1 MQNSKR
7 KIRNNSDKLKSKFR
21 DKPPARFYSNRSSGT
36 TNQTESVKSA
46 GDENFPSTPREFSAS
61 RNAVIACLPFYYF
74 ILMIN
79 PLVPSCSLAP

>member
-46 GDENFPSTPREFSAS
+46 GDENFPSTPPRIFSVQE
-61 RNAVIACLPFYYF
+61 RCNCLPAV
-74 ILMIN
+74 L
-79 PLVPSCSLAP
+79 LLHLDD